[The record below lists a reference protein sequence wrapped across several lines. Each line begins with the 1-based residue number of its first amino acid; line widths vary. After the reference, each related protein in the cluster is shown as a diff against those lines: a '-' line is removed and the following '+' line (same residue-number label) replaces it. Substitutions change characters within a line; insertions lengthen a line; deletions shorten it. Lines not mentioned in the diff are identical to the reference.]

1 MERVARDKHSSLLQ
15 KFVTYGRNFF
25 ITLAPIVNVINLF
38 TSSLTNKSIKIA
50 CLVKG
55 KPFRATATF
64 CVLSQYQ
71 LEGSVG
77 SSLAC
82 KYQTRLEDFPGISDE
97 GKKKFYNTDTNSS
110 RSKTPS
116 NPPEKKHRNYR

>member
-1 MERVARDKHSSLLQ
+1 MERLAKDKHSSLLQ
-15 KFVTYGRNFF
+15 KFVTYGRKFF
-25 ITLAPIVNVINLF
+25 ITLAPVVGVNVINLF

-77 SSLAC
+77 SGLAS

-97 GKKKFYNTDTNSS
+97 GKKVL
-110 RSKTPS
+110 
-116 NPPEKKHRNYR
+116 